1 MGRKF
6 FTLAAIMFTLLLSE
20 ANAKISNDNTDR
32 VVAIVSGS
40 VITKQELE
48 NRFELMKRQIN
59 QTIPKNQLD
68 AIYKKV
74 LNDLINEE
82 VQKQYAETYNITV
95 EDSEVDLAIA
105 EIEKR
110 NNWTHGAFYT
120 IAKGVE
126 DTAKAKIRSDLVRQK
141 IIDRRLRSRVS
152 VTKGEIDR
160 LIENINAGKQ
170 AEKKIH
176 QVFIPVDKKEQEKE
190 IQKEIFKIY
199 NQLKDSKTEF
209 VEFSKNFSES
219 SVFGE
224 KIDDLG
230 WFSSGEL
237 MPTLDKVLSK
247 LNKGDISRPTL
258 TTNGWHILYVE
269 DIREPEKLSSEPIDE
284 FQLYKLSMK
293 INSQDDLSDQED
305 AFEEMVEDMETLG
318 DIEETVLKHED
329 DEAFS
334 KSGALGWVKLQN
346 LPPYAKEEI
355 TELEINEFSDI
366 YKNDGYIEIYLLA
379 NKREVLPEKLQEFR
393 KRLYNR
399 IMSNRLELAARRF
412 MRDLRRQAY
421 IEIRL

>member
-1 MGRKF
+1 MGRRI
-6 FTLAAIMFTLLLSE
+6 FTLAAIMFSLLLSE
-20 ANAKISNDNTDR
+20 ANAKLSNDNTDR

-40 VITKQELE
+40 VITKQELDH
-48 NRFELMKRQIN
+48 RFELMKRQIN
-59 QTIPKNQLD
+59 QSIPKNQLD
-68 AIYKKV
+68 AIYRKV

-82 VQKQYAETYNITV
+82 VQKQYAEKYNITV

-141 IIDRRLRSRVS
+141 IIDKRLRSRVNI
-152 VTKGEIDR
+152 TKGEIDR

-209 VEFSKNFSES
+209 VEFSKNFGDSNA
-219 SVFGE
+219 FGE

-230 WFSSGEL
+230 WFSDGEL
-237 MPTLDKVLSK
+237 MPILDKALSK
-247 LNKGDISRPTL
+247 LNKGDISRPIL

-269 DIREPEKLSSEPIDE
+269 DVREPEKFSTAPINE
-284 FQLYKLSMK
+284 FQLYKISMK
-293 INSQDDLSDQED
+293 LDQNENLTEQKD
-305 AFEEMVEDMETLG
+305 AFEEMTNSFDTLG
-318 DIEETVLKHED
+318 DIEEAVLTHQD
-329 DEAFS
+329 DKAF
-334 KSGALGWVKLQN
+334 KQSGSLGWVKEQN
-346 LPPYAKEEI
+346 LPPYAKNEI
-355 TELEINEFSDI
+355 KGLDINEFSETQE
-366 YKNDGYIEIYLLA
+366 NDGYIEVYLLA
-379 NKREVLPEKLQEFR
+379 DKREVLPEKRQEFR
-393 KRLYNR
+393 NRLYSR
-399 IMSNRLELAARRF
+399 LMSNRLELAARRF

-421 IEIRL
+421 IEMRL

>member
-1 MGRKF
+1 MGRRI
-6 FTLAAIMFTLLLSE
+6 FTLAAIMFSLLLSE
-20 ANAKISNDNTDR
+20 ANAKLSNDNTDR

-40 VITKQELE
+40 VITKQELDH
-48 NRFELMKRQIN
+48 RFELMKRQIN
-59 QTIPKNQLD
+59 QSIPKNQLD
-68 AIYKKV
+68 AIYRKV

-82 VQKQYAETYNITV
+82 VQKQYAEKYNITV

-141 IIDRRLRSRVS
+141 IIDKRLRSRVNI
-152 VTKGEIDR
+152 TKGEIDR

-209 VEFSKNFSES
+209 VEFSKNFGDSNA
-219 SVFGE
+219 FGE

-230 WFSSGEL
+230 WFSDGEL
-237 MPTLDKVLSK
+237 MPILDKALSK
-247 LNKGDISRPTL
+247 LNKGDISRPIL

-269 DIREPEKLSSEPIDE
+269 DIREPEKFSTDPINE
-284 FQLYKLSMK
+284 FQLYKISMK
-293 INSQDDLSDQED
+293 LNQNENLADQKD
-305 AFEEMVEDMETLG
+305 AFEEMADNFDTLG
-318 DIEETVLKHED
+318 DIEEAVLTHQD
-329 DEAFS
+329 DKAF
-334 KSGALGWVKLQN
+334 KESGSLGWVKEQN
-346 LPPYAKEEI
+346 LPPYAKNEI
-355 TELEINEFSDI
+355 KDLDINEFSEI
-366 YKNDGYIEIYLLA
+366 QENDGYIEVYLLA
-379 NKREVLPEKLQEFR
+379 DKREVLPEKLQEFR
-393 KRLYNR
+393 NRLYSR
-399 IMSNRLELAARRF
+399 LMSNRLELAARRF

-421 IEIRL
+421 IEMRL

>member
-1 MGRKF
+1 MGRRI
-6 FTLAAIMFTLLLSE
+6 FTLAAIMFSLLLSE
-20 ANAKISNDNTDR
+20 ANAKLSNDNTDR

-40 VITKQELE
+40 VITKQELDH
-48 NRFELMKRQIN
+48 RFELMKRQIN
-59 QTIPKNQLD
+59 QSIPKNQLD
-68 AIYKKV
+68 AIYRKV

-82 VQKQYAETYNITV
+82 VQKQYAEKYNITV

-141 IIDRRLRSRVS
+141 IIDKRLRSRVNI
-152 VTKGEIDR
+152 TKGEIDR

-209 VEFSKNFSES
+209 VEFSKNFGDSNA
-219 SVFGE
+219 FGE

-230 WFSSGEL
+230 WFSDGEL
-237 MPTLDKVLSK
+237 MPILDKALSK
-247 LNKGDISRPTL
+247 LNKGDISRPIL

-269 DIREPEKLSSEPIDE
+269 DVREPEKFSTAPINE
-284 FQLYKLSMK
+284 FQLYKISMK
-293 INSQDDLSDQED
+293 LDQNENLTEQKD
-305 AFEEMVEDMETLG
+305 AFEEMTNSFDTLG
-318 DIEETVLKHED
+318 DIEEAVLTHQD
-329 DEAFS
+329 DKAF
-334 KSGALGWVKLQN
+334 KQSGSLGWVKEQN
-346 LPPYAKEEI
+346 LPPYAKNEI
-355 TELEINEFSDI
+355 KGLDINEFSETQE
-366 YKNDGYIEIYLLA
+366 NDGYIEVYLLA
-379 NKREVLPEKLQEFR
+379 DKREVLPEKLQEFR
-393 KRLYNR
+393 NRLYSR
-399 IMSNRLELAARRF
+399 LMSNRLELAARRF

-421 IEIRL
+421 IEMRL